1 MKHFRWV
8 ILFLLFFTSM
18 ESFSQANEKV
28 DMADILRRDGKI
40 YTIVFGL
47 VLILSAM
54 IILLIRLDR
63 RIFRIERQVRKN
75 GNSDL

>member
-8 ILFLLFFTSM
+8 ILFLLFFTSL

-40 YTIVFGL
+40 YTVVFGL

-63 RIFRIERQVRKN
+63 RIFRIERQARKN